1 MKPVIFLNELDL
13 TVLSDDSFRLASPF
27 YVMLGGKEVIIPT
40 EFKTDLASVPRIP
53 IVYLAVGGRGHK
65 AAVVHDWLYQTG
77 IYPRKECD
85 AFFYHALRES
95 GVGYFYAMAMY
106 NGVRIGGSAYY
117 DANRK
122 AKQ

>member
-1 MKPVIFLNELDL
+1 MKLVIFLNELDL

-27 YVMLGGKEVIIPT
+27 YVMLGGKEVIIPAD
-40 EFKTDLASVPRIP
+40 FKTDLASVPRIP

-77 IYPRKECD
+77 LYPRKECD
-85 AFFYHALRES
+85 EFFYHALRES

-106 NGVRIGGSAYY
+106 NGVRFGGAAYY
-117 DANRK
+117 EANRR